1 MKKILCLLCAT
12 LIFGTHTEIERPEPK
27 ENAKPATI
35 RVLLENEL
43 EGALVEVRGS
53 FRVYDPKTGKHL
65 SSGNGKRFYMYP
77 HEEGIK
83 WGEDFAGIYQLR
95 IAPTSSNTTFFIN
108 GIQYHGC
115 LDIFHIRD
123 KMTCINEVTV
133 EEYIKSILTPQ
144 FNQYYGDT
152 VMEAVAI
159 VARTNAYYQVLS
171 NKEALW
177 HVKKEAVHYGGL
189 GATGI
194 NPEMEQ
200 AVDSTRYLVMTL
212 SEMPFASAWTEN
224 CAGKTARYDA
234 IFRKNVKAAL
244 GIDSIFAKEARAE
257 HHWSFS
263 VERDKIAKI
272 AKTNRVTGLEL
283 FIEDESKKVYAI
295 RVHDGSRH
303 QDIDFFTLQN
313 GLSKETLLSND
324 FTVSLQG
331 NLAIF
336 DGYGEGCGVGLC
348 LYSASHMAKR
358 GDDAPNILATFFP
371 FSHLE
376 KIASYP
382 DPNLS
387 TNSNR
392 CIIPKK
398 PTMHVGG
405 ELEANSITEES

>member
-1 MKKILCLLCAT
+1 
-12 LIFGTHTEIERPEPK
+12 
-27 ENAKPATI
+27 
-35 RVLLENEL
+35 
-43 EGALVEVRGS
+43 
-53 FRVYDPKTGKHL
+53 
-65 SSGNGKRFYMYP
+65 
-77 HEEGIK
+77 
-83 WGEDFAGIYQLR
+83 
-95 IAPTSSNTTFFIN
+95 
-108 GIQYHGC
+108 
-115 LDIFHIRD
+115 
-123 KMTCINEVTV
+123 
-133 EEYIKSILTPQ
+133 
-144 FNQYYGDT
+144 
-152 VMEAVAI
+152 
-159 VARTNAYYQVLS
+159 
-171 NKEALW
+171 
-177 HVKKEAVHYGGL
+177 
-189 GATGI
+189 
-194 NPEMEQ
+194 
-200 AVDSTRYLVMTL
+200 
-212 SEMPFASAWTEN
+212 
-224 CAGKTARYDA
+224 
-234 IFRKNVKAAL
+234 
-244 GIDSIFAKEARAE
+244 
-257 HHWSFS
+257 
-263 VERDKIAKI
+263 
-272 AKTNRVTGLEL
+272 VTGLEL

-398 PTMHVGG
+398 PTMHKGG
-405 ELEANSITEES
+405 ELEADSVAEEG